1 MYANLNTV
9 AVQIVGPSFAP
20 LFLVALS
27 GKFHFLETHKRTIEW
42 VSASTGKWR
51 TTCLFN
57 VKRLLNRWISSYSIP
72 VALTKR
78 GWRKGYLLGTKK
90 LRTPFRSQFLES
102 CTSRVSLWIDKPNL
116 YNTNVWILDSFNQL
130 AHIYYIPN

>member
-1 MYANLNTV
+1 MTRFARRTDPRENNIMVSFLYSS
-9 AVQIVGPSFAP
+9 GPDSGTQFRTP
-20 LFLVALS
+20 FLVALS

-57 VKRLLNRWISSYSIP
+57 EKRLLNRWISSYGVP

-78 GWRKGYLLGTKK
+78 GSRKEYLLGTKK
-90 LRTPFRSQFLES
+90 LRTPF
-102 CTSRVSLWIDKPNL
+102 
-116 YNTNVWILDSFNQL
+116 
-130 AHIYYIPN
+130 